1 MKKNNL
7 YRKHVFV
14 CTNER
19 NSKSQQ
25 SCGEIGS
32 EIRAQLKKEVL
43 ERGLNKEI
51 RINKSGCLGK
61 CDKGPCLVIYPKGN
75 WIFNA
80 KEEDCQEIF
89 NQLILE

>member
-1 MKKNNL
+1 MSKVYN
-7 YRKHVFV
+7 KHVFV
-14 CTNER
+14 CENSR
-19 NSKSQQ
+19 NSSDKK

-32 EIRAQLKKEVL
+32 EIRMKLKRDIVQKGV
-43 ERGLNKEI
+43 NKEI